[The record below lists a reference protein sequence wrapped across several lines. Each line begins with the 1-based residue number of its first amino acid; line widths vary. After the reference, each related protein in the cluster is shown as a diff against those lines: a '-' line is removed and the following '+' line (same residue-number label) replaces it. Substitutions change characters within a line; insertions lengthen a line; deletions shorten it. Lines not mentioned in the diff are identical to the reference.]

1 MTGELLLTALV
12 ALGII
17 LLLVGW
23 TIVLRDFHRSYFDVA
38 EPRGRWLREIP
49 AIQARAALSARSRS
63 GWRTRR
69 RRIDAARREALGRDI
84 EAVVNAQGDSLPPQK
99 VNHGH

>member
-17 LLLVGW
+17 LLLAGW
-23 TIVLRDFHRSYFDVA
+23 ALILRDFHRAYFDIA

-49 AIQARAALSARSRS
+49 AIQARAVLSARSRA
-63 GWRTRR
+63 GWHTRR
-69 RRIDAARREALGRDI
+69 RRMDEARREAIGRDI
-84 EAVVNAQGDSLPPQK
+84 EALI
-99 VNHGH
+99 